1 MKTNKDFY
9 QHGDVL
15 FKRVKEIPKAEL
27 KRIKGNVI
35 MEGEATGHAHTA
47 HPIVSPGVKAV
58 TAKVF
63 QIWANA
69 KTKQMYFETKED
81 VQIDHQEHEQFDL
94 PPGNWHIG
102 NVREKDH
109 FNDAVQRVLD

>member
-15 FKRVKEIPKAEL
+15 FKRVDKIPKGEL

-35 MEGEATGHAHTA
+35 MEGEETGHAHTA
-47 HPIVSPGVKAV
+47 HPIISPGVQAV
-58 TAKVF
+58 AAKVF
-63 QIWANA
+63 QIFANA
-69 KTKQMYFETKED
+69 KTNQMYLETKED
-81 VQIDHQEHEQFDL
+81 VKIDHQEHAEFDL
-94 PPGNWHIG
+94 PAGNWQIG